1 MNEIT
6 VDLGDW
12 GDCDVSYT
20 VIEGD
25 PSVGE
30 PDFYEYDVYYQGD
43 EDGSRKG
50 EEISGALTDAEQKL
64 KEAVPMPP
72 EIRAAME
79 RLRK

>member
-12 GDCDVSYT
+12 GECDVKYN

-25 PSVGE
+25 PEWGE
-30 PDFYEYDVYYQGD
+30 EDFYEYDVYYQGD

-50 EEISGALTDAEQKL
+50 EEISGALADAEHNKVV
-64 KEAVPMPP
+64 KE
-72 EIRAAME
+72 IKDHLGRQY
-79 RLRK
+79 

>member
-1 MNEIT
+1 MDEIV

-12 GDCDVSYT
+12 GPCDVRYT

-30 PDFYEYDVYYQGD
+30 PDFYEYDVIYAGD

-50 EEISGALTDAEQKL
+50 EEISGALTDAEHNQVI
-64 KEAVPMPP
+64 KEIQDHMDR
-72 EIRAAME
+72 EY
-79 RLRK
+79 

>member
-1 MNEIT
+1 MNDIT

-12 GDCDVSYT
+12 GPCDVKYT
-20 VIEGD
+20 VIDGD

-50 EEISGALTDAEQKL
+50 EEISGALTDAEHNQII
-64 KEAVPMPP
+64 KEIQDQLGG
-72 EIRAAME
+72 EY
-79 RLRK
+79 

>member
-1 MNEIT
+1 MDEVT

-12 GDCDVSYT
+12 GECDVLYT

-30 PDFYEYDVYYQGD
+30 EDFYEYDVYYQGD

-50 EEISGALTDAEQKL
+50 EEISGALTDAEHSKIV
-64 KEAVPMPP
+64 KEIQDHLGR
-72 EIRAAME
+72 EY
-79 RLRK
+79 

>member
-12 GDCDVSYT
+12 GECDVKYN

-25 PSVGE
+25 PEWGE
-30 PDFYEYDVYYQGD
+30 EEFYEYEVYYQGD

-50 EEISGALTDAEQKL
+50 EEISGALTDAEHNKVV
-64 KEAVPMPP
+64 KE
-72 EIRAAME
+72 IQDHLGRQH
-79 RLRK
+79 

>member
-1 MNEIT
+1 MTMNDIT

-12 GDCDVSYT
+12 GPCDVKYT
-20 VIEGD
+20 VIDGD

-50 EEISGALTDAEQKL
+50 EEISGALTDAEHNQII
-64 KEAVPMPP
+64 KEIQDQLGG
-72 EIRAAME
+72 EY
-79 RLRK
+79 

>member
-12 GDCDVSYT
+12 GDCDVKYT

-50 EEISGALTDAEQKL
+50 EEISGALTDAEHNQII
-64 KEAVPMPP
+64 KEIQDHMDR
-72 EIRAAME
+72 EY
-79 RLRK
+79 

>member
-50 EEISGALTDAEQKL
+50 EEISGALTDAEHNQIIKKIKDQL
-64 KEAVPMPP
+64 GREY
-72 EIRAAME
+72 
-79 RLRK
+79 

>member
-1 MNEIT
+1 MMMTNEIV

-12 GDCDVSYT
+12 GPCDVRYT

-30 PDFYEYDVYYQGD
+30 PDFYEYDVIYAGD

-50 EEISGALTDAEQKL
+50 EEISGALTDAEHNQII
-64 KEAVPMPP
+64 KEIQDHMDR
-72 EIRAAME
+72 EY
-79 RLRK
+79 